1 MINTFGV
8 IGGDERMKYLAQSI
22 AADGYP
28 VCVCG
33 LEKLGTCRGAAE
45 CDLPQLAAKSS
56 VILLPLPATKDG
68 LFLNAPYAENEI
80 RLDDDFARLFM
91 HKTVCGGMLQ
101 RLTASSSLWREI
113 EPEDYYRREEL
124 AVGNA
129 IPTAE
134 GAVGIAIRE
143 YPGTING
150 AKCLITGFGRIGKNL
165 AIILRGMGAEVFC
178 AARKKAD
185 LMQMRAFG
193 VQPLTYRE
201 ISRRFDLIFN
211 TVPAKVL
218 TSPVLMQQTRETL
231 IIELASAPGG
241 IDAAAAH
248 ERGLRYIRAP
258 GLPAKYAPERAA
270 VILRDAVYA
279 AAAEPLPRLGLA
291 VTGSHCTFSR
301 ALEAFRPLKRDYTLV
316 PILSGA
322 AAGTDTR
329 FFAASAF
336 RAELEAFC
344 GREAV
349 DTFVKAEPLG
359 TAQRLDALLVAPCT
373 GNTLAKLARGV
384 TDTAVT
390 MACKAH
396 LRNGAPLILAISTND
411 GLSGSAESIA
421 ALLQR
426 KNVYFVPF
434 RQDAPHQKPFSLQS
448 DFDLLGETIKAA
460 MEGRQLQPVLL

>member
-1 MINTFGV
+1 MRFAVTGTDARFLPL
-8 IGGDERMKYLAQSI
+8 RKLLL
-22 AADGYP
+22 ADGHEITDP
-28 VCVCG
+28 
-33 LEKLGTCRGAAE
+33 ASA
-45 CDLPQLAAKSS
+45 DM
-56 VILLPLPATKDG
+56 VISPPWDPSAR
-68 LFLNAPYAENEI
+68 YA
-80 RLDDDFARLFM
+80 
-91 HKTVCGGMLQ
+91 
-101 RLTASSSLWREI
+101 
-113 EPEDYYRREEL
+113 RREEYQI
-124 AVGNA
+124 A
-129 IPTAE
+129 IARLTAE
-134 GAVGIAIRE
+134 GAVALLRPETGLSGAHILLLGYGRIARLLARE
-143 YPGTING
+143 LQKAGALVTAAARSGEQRAWAEAESIEALPLDALSGALDRFDVIIGTI
-150 AKCLITGFGRIGKNL
+150 
-165 AIILRGMGAEVFC
+165 
-178 AARKKAD
+178 
-185 LMQMRAFG
+185 
-193 VQPLTYRE
+193 
-201 ISRRFDLIFN
+201 
-211 TVPAKVL
+211 PAPVL
-218 TSPVLMQQTRETL
+218 TEPLLALVRKDALL
-231 IIELASAPGG
+231 LELASAPGG

-322 AAGTDTR
+322 AAGADTR

-349 DTFVKAEPLG
+349 DTIVKAEPLG

-373 GNTLAKLARGV
+373 GSTLAKLARGV

>member
-1 MINTFGV
+1 MRFAITGTDARFLPL
-8 IGGDERMKYLAQSI
+8 RKLLL
-22 AADGYP
+22 ADGHEITDP
-28 VCVCG
+28 
-33 LEKLGTCRGAAE
+33 ASA
-45 CDLPQLAAKSS
+45 DM
-56 VILLPLPATKDG
+56 VISPPWDPSAR
-68 LFLNAPYAENEI
+68 YA
-80 RLDDDFARLFM
+80 
-91 HKTVCGGMLQ
+91 
-101 RLTASSSLWREI
+101 
-113 EPEDYYRREEL
+113 RREEYQI
-124 AVGNA
+124 A
-129 IPTAE
+129 IAQLTAE
-134 GAVGIAIRE
+134 GAIALLRPETGLSGAHVLLLGYGRIARLLARELQKAGALVTAAARSGEQRAWAEAEGIEALPLDALSGALDRFDVII
-143 YPGTING
+143 GTI
-150 AKCLITGFGRIGKNL
+150 
-165 AIILRGMGAEVFC
+165 
-178 AARKKAD
+178 
-185 LMQMRAFG
+185 
-193 VQPLTYRE
+193 
-201 ISRRFDLIFN
+201 
-211 TVPAKVL
+211 PAPVL
-218 TSPVLMQQTRETL
+218 TEPLLALVRKDALL
-231 IIELASAPGG
+231 LELASAPGG

-349 DTFVKAEPLG
+349 DTIVKAEPLG

-434 RQDAPHQKPFSLQS
+434 RQDAPHQKSFSLQS

>member
-1 MINTFGV
+1 MRFAITGTDARFLPL
-8 IGGDERMKYLAQSI
+8 RKLLL
-22 AADGYP
+22 ADGH
-28 VCVCG
+28 
-33 LEKLGTCRGAAE
+33 EIT
-45 CDLPQLAAKSS
+45 D
-56 VILLPLPATKDG
+56 PASADMIISPPWDPS
-68 LFLNAPYAENEI
+68 ARYA
-80 RLDDDFARLFM
+80 
-91 HKTVCGGMLQ
+91 
-101 RLTASSSLWREI
+101 
-113 EPEDYYRREEL
+113 RREEYQI
-124 AVGNA
+124 A
-129 IPTAE
+129 IARLTAE
-134 GAVGIAIRE
+134 GAIALLRPETGLSGAHILLLGYGRIARLLARELQKAGALVTAAARSGEQRAWAEAEGIEALPLDALSGALDRFDVII
-143 YPGTING
+143 GTI
-150 AKCLITGFGRIGKNL
+150 
-165 AIILRGMGAEVFC
+165 
-178 AARKKAD
+178 
-185 LMQMRAFG
+185 
-193 VQPLTYRE
+193 
-201 ISRRFDLIFN
+201 
-211 TVPAKVL
+211 PAPVL
-218 TSPVLMQQTRETL
+218 TEPLLALVRKDALL
-231 IIELASAPGG
+231 LELASAPGG

-349 DTFVKAEPLG
+349 DTIVKAEPLG

-373 GNTLAKLARGV
+373 GSTLAKLARGV

-434 RQDAPHQKPFSLQS
+434 RQDAPHQKSFSLQS

>member
-1 MINTFGV
+1 MRFAITGTDARFLPL
-8 IGGDERMKYLAQSI
+8 RKLLL
-22 AADGYP
+22 ADGHEITDP
-28 VCVCG
+28 
-33 LEKLGTCRGAAE
+33 ASA
-45 CDLPQLAAKSS
+45 DM
-56 VILLPLPATKDG
+56 VISPPWDPSAR
-68 LFLNAPYAENEI
+68 YA
-80 RLDDDFARLFM
+80 
-91 HKTVCGGMLQ
+91 
-101 RLTASSSLWREI
+101 
-113 EPEDYYRREEL
+113 RREEYQI
-124 AVGNA
+124 A
-129 IPTAE
+129 IARLTAE
-134 GAVGIAIRE
+134 GAIALLRPETGLSGAHILLLGYGRIARLLARELQKAGALVTAAARSGEQRAWAEAEGIEALPLDALSGALDRFDVII
-143 YPGTING
+143 GTI
-150 AKCLITGFGRIGKNL
+150 
-165 AIILRGMGAEVFC
+165 
-178 AARKKAD
+178 
-185 LMQMRAFG
+185 
-193 VQPLTYRE
+193 
-201 ISRRFDLIFN
+201 
-211 TVPAKVL
+211 PAPVL
-218 TSPVLMQQTRETL
+218 TEPLLALVRKDALL
-231 IIELASAPGG
+231 LELASAPGG

-301 ALEAFRPLKRDYTLV
+301 ALEAFRPLKWDYTLV

-349 DTFVKAEPLG
+349 DTIVKAEPLG

-373 GNTLAKLARGV
+373 GSTLAKLARGV

>member
-1 MINTFGV
+1 MRFAITGTDARFLPL
-8 IGGDERMKYLAQSI
+8 RKLLL
-22 AADGYP
+22 ADGHEITDP
-28 VCVCG
+28 
-33 LEKLGTCRGAAE
+33 ASA
-45 CDLPQLAAKSS
+45 DM
-56 VILLPLPATKDG
+56 VISPPWDPSAR
-68 LFLNAPYAENEI
+68 YA
-80 RLDDDFARLFM
+80 
-91 HKTVCGGMLQ
+91 
-101 RLTASSSLWREI
+101 
-113 EPEDYYRREEL
+113 RREEYQI
-124 AVGNA
+124 A
-129 IPTAE
+129 IARLTAE
-134 GAVGIAIRE
+134 GAIALLRPETGLSGAHILLLGYGRIARLLARE
-143 YPGTING
+143 LQKAGALVAAAARSGEQRAWAEAESIEALPLDALSGALDRFDVIIGTI
-150 AKCLITGFGRIGKNL
+150 
-165 AIILRGMGAEVFC
+165 
-178 AARKKAD
+178 
-185 LMQMRAFG
+185 
-193 VQPLTYRE
+193 
-201 ISRRFDLIFN
+201 
-211 TVPAKVL
+211 PAPVL
-218 TSPVLMQQTRETL
+218 TEPLLALVRKDALL
-231 IIELASAPGG
+231 LELASAPGG

-349 DTFVKAEPLG
+349 DTIVKAEPLG

-396 LRNGAPLILAISTND
+396 LRNGASLILAISTND

>member
-1 MINTFGV
+1 MRFAITGTDARFLPL
-8 IGGDERMKYLAQSI
+8 RKLLL
-22 AADGYP
+22 ADGHEITDP
-28 VCVCG
+28 
-33 LEKLGTCRGAAE
+33 ASA
-45 CDLPQLAAKSS
+45 DM
-56 VILLPLPATKDG
+56 VISPPWDPSAR
-68 LFLNAPYAENEI
+68 YA
-80 RLDDDFARLFM
+80 
-91 HKTVCGGMLQ
+91 
-101 RLTASSSLWREI
+101 
-113 EPEDYYRREEL
+113 RREEYQI
-124 AVGNA
+124 A
-129 IPTAE
+129 IARLTAE
-134 GAVGIAIRE
+134 GAIALLRPETGLSGAHILLLGYGRIARLLARE
-143 YPGTING
+143 LQKAGALVTAAARSGEQRAWAEAESIEALPLDALSGALDRFDVIIGTI
-150 AKCLITGFGRIGKNL
+150 
-165 AIILRGMGAEVFC
+165 
-178 AARKKAD
+178 
-185 LMQMRAFG
+185 
-193 VQPLTYRE
+193 
-201 ISRRFDLIFN
+201 
-211 TVPAKVL
+211 PAPVL
-218 TSPVLMQQTRETL
+218 TEPLLALVRKDALL
-231 IIELASAPGG
+231 LELASAPGG

-322 AAGTDTR
+322 AAGTDSR

-349 DTFVKAEPLG
+349 DTIVKAEPLG

-373 GNTLAKLARGV
+373 GSTLAKLARGV

>member
-1 MINTFGV
+1 MRFAITGTDARFLPL
-8 IGGDERMKYLAQSI
+8 RKLLL
-22 AADGYP
+22 ADGHEITDP
-28 VCVCG
+28 
-33 LEKLGTCRGAAE
+33 ASA
-45 CDLPQLAAKSS
+45 DM
-56 VILLPLPATKDG
+56 VISPPWDPSAR
-68 LFLNAPYAENEI
+68 YA
-80 RLDDDFARLFM
+80 
-91 HKTVCGGMLQ
+91 
-101 RLTASSSLWREI
+101 
-113 EPEDYYRREEL
+113 RREEYQI
-124 AVGNA
+124 A
-129 IPTAE
+129 IARLTAE
-134 GAVGIAIRE
+134 GAIALLRPETGLSGAHILLLGYGRIARLLARELQKAGALVTAAARSGEQRAWAEAEGIEALPLDALSGALDRFDVII
-143 YPGTING
+143 GTI
-150 AKCLITGFGRIGKNL
+150 
-165 AIILRGMGAEVFC
+165 
-178 AARKKAD
+178 
-185 LMQMRAFG
+185 
-193 VQPLTYRE
+193 
-201 ISRRFDLIFN
+201 
-211 TVPAKVL
+211 PAPVL
-218 TSPVLMQQTRETL
+218 TEPLLALVRKDALL
-231 IIELASAPGG
+231 LELASAPGG

-349 DTFVKAEPLG
+349 DTIVKAEPLG

-373 GNTLAKLARGV
+373 GSTLAKLARGV

-396 LRNGAPLILAISTND
+396 LRNGASLILAISTND

>member
-1 MINTFGV
+1 MRFAITGTDARFLPL
-8 IGGDERMKYLAQSI
+8 RKLLL
-22 AADGYP
+22 ADGHEITDP
-28 VCVCG
+28 
-33 LEKLGTCRGAAE
+33 ASA
-45 CDLPQLAAKSS
+45 DM
-56 VILLPLPATKDG
+56 VISPPWDPSAR
-68 LFLNAPYAENEI
+68 YA
-80 RLDDDFARLFM
+80 
-91 HKTVCGGMLQ
+91 
-101 RLTASSSLWREI
+101 
-113 EPEDYYRREEL
+113 RREEYQI
-124 AVGNA
+124 A
-129 IPTAE
+129 IARLTAE
-134 GAVGIAIRE
+134 GAIALLRPETGLSGAHILLLGYGRIARLLARELQKAGALVAAAARSGEQRAWAEAEGIEALPLDALSGALDRFDVII
-143 YPGTING
+143 GTI
-150 AKCLITGFGRIGKNL
+150 
-165 AIILRGMGAEVFC
+165 
-178 AARKKAD
+178 
-185 LMQMRAFG
+185 
-193 VQPLTYRE
+193 
-201 ISRRFDLIFN
+201 
-211 TVPAKVL
+211 PAPVL
-218 TSPVLMQQTRETL
+218 TEPLLALVRKDALL
-231 IIELASAPGG
+231 LELASAPGG

-336 RAELEAFC
+336 RTELEAFC

-349 DTFVKAEPLG
+349 DTVVKAEPLG

-373 GNTLAKLARGV
+373 GSTLAKLARGV

>member
-1 MINTFGV
+1 MRFAITGTDARFLPL
-8 IGGDERMKYLAQSI
+8 RKLLL
-22 AADGYP
+22 ADGHEITDP
-28 VCVCG
+28 
-33 LEKLGTCRGAAE
+33 ASA
-45 CDLPQLAAKSS
+45 DM
-56 VILLPLPATKDG
+56 VISPPWDPSAR
-68 LFLNAPYAENEI
+68 YA
-80 RLDDDFARLFM
+80 
-91 HKTVCGGMLQ
+91 
-101 RLTASSSLWREI
+101 
-113 EPEDYYRREEL
+113 RREEYQI
-124 AVGNA
+124 A
-129 IPTAE
+129 IARLTAE
-134 GAVGIAIRE
+134 GAIALLRPETGLSGAHILLLGYGRIARLLARE
-143 YPGTING
+143 LQKAGALVTAAARSGEQRAGAEAESIEALPLDALSGALDRFDVIIGTI
-150 AKCLITGFGRIGKNL
+150 
-165 AIILRGMGAEVFC
+165 
-178 AARKKAD
+178 
-185 LMQMRAFG
+185 
-193 VQPLTYRE
+193 
-201 ISRRFDLIFN
+201 
-211 TVPAKVL
+211 PAPVL
-218 TSPVLMQQTRETL
+218 TEPLLALVRKDALL
-231 IIELASAPGG
+231 LELASAPGG

-322 AAGTDTR
+322 AARTDTR

-349 DTFVKAEPLG
+349 DTIVKAEPLG

>member
-1 MINTFGV
+1 MRFAITGTDARFLPL
-8 IGGDERMKYLAQSI
+8 RKLLL
-22 AADGYP
+22 ADGH
-28 VCVCG
+28 
-33 LEKLGTCRGAAE
+33 EIT
-45 CDLPQLAAKSS
+45 D
-56 VILLPLPATKDG
+56 PASADMIISPPWDPS
-68 LFLNAPYAENEI
+68 ARYA
-80 RLDDDFARLFM
+80 
-91 HKTVCGGMLQ
+91 
-101 RLTASSSLWREI
+101 
-113 EPEDYYRREEL
+113 RREEYQI
-124 AVGNA
+124 A
-129 IPTAE
+129 IARLTAE
-134 GAVGIAIRE
+134 GAIALLRPETGLSGAHILLLGYGRIARLLARELQKAGALVTAAARSGEQRAWAEAEGIEALPLDALSGALDRFDVII
-143 YPGTING
+143 GTI
-150 AKCLITGFGRIGKNL
+150 
-165 AIILRGMGAEVFC
+165 
-178 AARKKAD
+178 
-185 LMQMRAFG
+185 
-193 VQPLTYRE
+193 
-201 ISRRFDLIFN
+201 
-211 TVPAKVL
+211 PAPVL
-218 TSPVLMQQTRETL
+218 TEPLLALVRKDALL
-231 IIELASAPGG
+231 LELASAPGG

-344 GREAV
+344 CREAV
-349 DTFVKAEPLG
+349 DTIVKAEPLG

>member
-1 MINTFGV
+1 MRFAITGTDARFPPL
-8 IGGDERMKYLAQSI
+8 RKLLF
-22 AADGYP
+22 ADGHEITDP
-28 VCVCG
+28 
-33 LEKLGTCRGAAE
+33 ASA
-45 CDLPQLAAKSS
+45 DM
-56 VILLPLPATKDG
+56 VISPPWDPSAR
-68 LFLNAPYAENEI
+68 YA
-80 RLDDDFARLFM
+80 
-91 HKTVCGGMLQ
+91 
-101 RLTASSSLWREI
+101 
-113 EPEDYYRREEL
+113 RREEYQI
-124 AVGNA
+124 A
-129 IPTAE
+129 IARLTAE
-134 GAVGIAIRE
+134 GAIALLRPETGLSGAHILLLGYGRIARLLARELQKAGALVTAAARSGEQRAWAEAEGIEALPLDALSGALDRFDVII
-143 YPGTING
+143 GTI
-150 AKCLITGFGRIGKNL
+150 
-165 AIILRGMGAEVFC
+165 
-178 AARKKAD
+178 
-185 LMQMRAFG
+185 
-193 VQPLTYRE
+193 
-201 ISRRFDLIFN
+201 
-211 TVPAKVL
+211 PAPVL
-218 TSPVLMQQTRETL
+218 TEPLLALVRKDALL
-231 IIELASAPGG
+231 LELASAPGG

-322 AAGTDTR
+322 AARTDTR
-329 FFAASAF
+329 FFAASGF

-349 DTFVKAEPLG
+349 DTIVKAEPLG

-373 GNTLAKLARGV
+373 GSTLAKLARGV

>member
-1 MINTFGV
+1 MRFAITGTDARFLPL
-8 IGGDERMKYLAQSI
+8 RKLLL
-22 AADGYP
+22 ADGH
-28 VCVCG
+28 
-33 LEKLGTCRGAAE
+33 EIT
-45 CDLPQLAAKSS
+45 D
-56 VILLPLPATKDG
+56 PASADMIISPPWDPS
-68 LFLNAPYAENEI
+68 ARYA
-80 RLDDDFARLFM
+80 
-91 HKTVCGGMLQ
+91 
-101 RLTASSSLWREI
+101 
-113 EPEDYYRREEL
+113 RREEYQI
-124 AVGNA
+124 A
-129 IPTAE
+129 IARLTAE
-134 GAVGIAIRE
+134 GAIALLRPETGLSGAHILLLGYGRIACLLARELQKAGALVTAAARSGEQRAWAEAEGIEALPLDALSGALDRFDVII
-143 YPGTING
+143 GTI
-150 AKCLITGFGRIGKNL
+150 
-165 AIILRGMGAEVFC
+165 
-178 AARKKAD
+178 
-185 LMQMRAFG
+185 
-193 VQPLTYRE
+193 
-201 ISRRFDLIFN
+201 
-211 TVPAKVL
+211 PAPVL
-218 TSPVLMQQTRETL
+218 TEPLLALVRKDVLL
-231 IIELASAPGG
+231 LELASAPGG

-349 DTFVKAEPLG
+349 DTIVKAEPLG

>member
-1 MINTFGV
+1 MRFAITGTDARFLPL
-8 IGGDERMKYLAQSI
+8 RKLLL
-22 AADGYP
+22 ADGH
-28 VCVCG
+28 
-33 LEKLGTCRGAAE
+33 EIT
-45 CDLPQLAAKSS
+45 D
-56 VILLPLPATKDG
+56 PASADMIISPPWDPS
-68 LFLNAPYAENEI
+68 ARYA
-80 RLDDDFARLFM
+80 
-91 HKTVCGGMLQ
+91 
-101 RLTASSSLWREI
+101 
-113 EPEDYYRREEL
+113 RREEYQI
-124 AVGNA
+124 A
-129 IPTAE
+129 IARLTAE
-134 GAVGIAIRE
+134 GAIALLRPETGLSGAHILLLGYGRIARLLARELQKAGALVTAAARSGEQRAWAEAEGIEALPLDALSGALDRFDVII
-143 YPGTING
+143 GTI
-150 AKCLITGFGRIGKNL
+150 
-165 AIILRGMGAEVFC
+165 
-178 AARKKAD
+178 
-185 LMQMRAFG
+185 
-193 VQPLTYRE
+193 
-201 ISRRFDLIFN
+201 
-211 TVPAKVL
+211 PAPVL
-218 TSPVLMQQTRETL
+218 TEPLLALVRKDALL
-231 IIELASAPGG
+231 LELASAPGG

-322 AAGTDTR
+322 AAGTGTR

-349 DTFVKAEPLG
+349 DTIVKAEPLG

-373 GNTLAKLARGV
+373 GSTLAKLARGV

>member
-1 MINTFGV
+1 MRFAITGTDARFLPL
-8 IGGDERMKYLAQSI
+8 RKLLL
-22 AADGYP
+22 ADGH
-28 VCVCG
+28 
-33 LEKLGTCRGAAE
+33 EIT
-45 CDLPQLAAKSS
+45 D
-56 VILLPLPATKDG
+56 PASADMIISPPWDPS
-68 LFLNAPYAENEI
+68 ARYA
-80 RLDDDFARLFM
+80 
-91 HKTVCGGMLQ
+91 
-101 RLTASSSLWREI
+101 
-113 EPEDYYRREEL
+113 RREEYQI
-124 AVGNA
+124 A
-129 IPTAE
+129 IARLTAE
-134 GAVGIAIRE
+134 GAIALLRPETGLSGAHILLLGYGRIARLLARELQKAGALVTAAARSGEQRAWAEAEGIEALPLDALSGALDRFDVII
-143 YPGTING
+143 GTI
-150 AKCLITGFGRIGKNL
+150 
-165 AIILRGMGAEVFC
+165 
-178 AARKKAD
+178 
-185 LMQMRAFG
+185 
-193 VQPLTYRE
+193 
-201 ISRRFDLIFN
+201 
-211 TVPAKVL
+211 PAPVL
-218 TSPVLMQQTRETL
+218 TEPLLALVRKDALL
-231 IIELASAPGG
+231 LELASAPGG

-349 DTFVKAEPLG
+349 DTIVKAEPLG

-448 DFDLLGETIKAA
+448 DFDLLGETIEAA

>member
-1 MINTFGV
+1 MRFAITGTDARFLPL
-8 IGGDERMKYLAQSI
+8 RKLLL
-22 AADGYP
+22 ADGHEITDP
-28 VCVCG
+28 
-33 LEKLGTCRGAAE
+33 ASA
-45 CDLPQLAAKSS
+45 DM
-56 VILLPLPATKDG
+56 VISPPWDPSAR
-68 LFLNAPYAENEI
+68 YA
-80 RLDDDFARLFM
+80 
-91 HKTVCGGMLQ
+91 
-101 RLTASSSLWREI
+101 
-113 EPEDYYRREEL
+113 RREEYQI
-124 AVGNA
+124 A
-129 IPTAE
+129 IARLTAE
-134 GAVGIAIRE
+134 GAIALLRPETGLSGAHILLLGYGRIARLLARELQKAGALVTAAARSGAQRAWAEAEGIEALPLDALSGALDRFDVII
-143 YPGTING
+143 GTI
-150 AKCLITGFGRIGKNL
+150 
-165 AIILRGMGAEVFC
+165 
-178 AARKKAD
+178 
-185 LMQMRAFG
+185 
-193 VQPLTYRE
+193 
-201 ISRRFDLIFN
+201 
-211 TVPAKVL
+211 PAPVL
-218 TSPVLMQQTRETL
+218 TEPLLALVRKDALL
-231 IIELASAPGG
+231 LELASAPGG

-349 DTFVKAEPLG
+349 DTIVKAEPLG

-373 GNTLAKLARGV
+373 GSTLAKLARGV

>member
-1 MINTFGV
+1 MRFAITGTDARFLPL
-8 IGGDERMKYLAQSI
+8 RKLLL
-22 AADGYP
+22 ADGHEITDP
-28 VCVCG
+28 
-33 LEKLGTCRGAAE
+33 ASA
-45 CDLPQLAAKSS
+45 DM
-56 VILLPLPATKDG
+56 VISPPWDPSAR
-68 LFLNAPYAENEI
+68 YA
-80 RLDDDFARLFM
+80 
-91 HKTVCGGMLQ
+91 
-101 RLTASSSLWREI
+101 
-113 EPEDYYRREEL
+113 RREEYQI
-124 AVGNA
+124 A
-129 IPTAE
+129 IARLTAE
-134 GAVGIAIRE
+134 GAIALLRPETGLSGAHILLLGYGRIARLLARELQKAGALVTAAARSGEQRAWAEAEGIEALPLDALSGALDRFDVII
-143 YPGTING
+143 GTI
-150 AKCLITGFGRIGKNL
+150 
-165 AIILRGMGAEVFC
+165 
-178 AARKKAD
+178 
-185 LMQMRAFG
+185 
-193 VQPLTYRE
+193 
-201 ISRRFDLIFN
+201 
-211 TVPAKVL
+211 PAPVL
-218 TSPVLMQQTRETL
+218 TEPLLALVRKDALL
-231 IIELASAPGG
+231 LELASAPGG

-322 AAGTDTR
+322 AARTDTR

-349 DTFVKAEPLG
+349 DTIVKAEPLG

-373 GNTLAKLARGV
+373 GSTLAKLARGV

-448 DFDLLGETIKAA
+448 DFDLLGETIEAA

>member
-1 MINTFGV
+1 MRFAITGTDARFLPL
-8 IGGDERMKYLAQSI
+8 RKLLL
-22 AADGYP
+22 ADGHEITDP
-28 VCVCG
+28 
-33 LEKLGTCRGAAE
+33 ASA
-45 CDLPQLAAKSS
+45 DM
-56 VILLPLPATKDG
+56 VISPPWDPSAR
-68 LFLNAPYAENEI
+68 YA
-80 RLDDDFARLFM
+80 
-91 HKTVCGGMLQ
+91 
-101 RLTASSSLWREI
+101 
-113 EPEDYYRREEL
+113 RREEYQI
-124 AVGNA
+124 A
-129 IPTAE
+129 IARLTAE
-134 GAVGIAIRE
+134 GAIALLRPETGLSGAHILLLGYGRIARLLARELQKAGALVTAAARSGEQRAWAEAEGIEALPLDALSGALDRFDVII
-143 YPGTING
+143 GTI
-150 AKCLITGFGRIGKNL
+150 
-165 AIILRGMGAEVFC
+165 
-178 AARKKAD
+178 
-185 LMQMRAFG
+185 
-193 VQPLTYRE
+193 
-201 ISRRFDLIFN
+201 
-211 TVPAKVL
+211 PAPVL
-218 TSPVLMQQTRETL
+218 TEPLLALVRKDALL
-231 IIELASAPGG
+231 LELASAPGG

-349 DTFVKAEPLG
+349 DTIVKAEPLG

-373 GNTLAKLARGV
+373 GSTLAKLARGV

-448 DFDLLGETIKAA
+448 DFDLLDETIKAA

>member
-1 MINTFGV
+1 MRFAITGTDARFLPL
-8 IGGDERMKYLAQSI
+8 RKLLL
-22 AADGYP
+22 ADGHEITDP
-28 VCVCG
+28 
-33 LEKLGTCRGAAE
+33 ASA
-45 CDLPQLAAKSS
+45 DM
-56 VILLPLPATKDG
+56 VISPPWDPSAR
-68 LFLNAPYAENEI
+68 YA
-80 RLDDDFARLFM
+80 
-91 HKTVCGGMLQ
+91 
-101 RLTASSSLWREI
+101 
-113 EPEDYYRREEL
+113 RREEYQI
-124 AVGNA
+124 A
-129 IPTAE
+129 IARLTAE
-134 GAVGIAIRE
+134 GAIALLRPETGLSGAHILLLGYGRIARLLARELQKAGALVTAAARSGEQRAWAEAEGIEALPLDALSGALDRFDVII
-143 YPGTING
+143 GTI
-150 AKCLITGFGRIGKNL
+150 
-165 AIILRGMGAEVFC
+165 
-178 AARKKAD
+178 
-185 LMQMRAFG
+185 
-193 VQPLTYRE
+193 
-201 ISRRFDLIFN
+201 
-211 TVPAKVL
+211 PAPVL
-218 TSPVLMQQTRETL
+218 TEPLLALVRKDALL
-231 IIELASAPGG
+231 LELASAPGG

-349 DTFVKAEPLG
+349 DTIVKAEPFG

>member
-1 MINTFGV
+1 MRFAITGTDARFLPL
-8 IGGDERMKYLAQSI
+8 RKLLL
-22 AADGYP
+22 ADGHEITDP
-28 VCVCG
+28 
-33 LEKLGTCRGAAE
+33 ASA
-45 CDLPQLAAKSS
+45 DM
-56 VILLPLPATKDG
+56 VISPPWDPSAR
-68 LFLNAPYAENEI
+68 YA
-80 RLDDDFARLFM
+80 
-91 HKTVCGGMLQ
+91 
-101 RLTASSSLWREI
+101 
-113 EPEDYYRREEL
+113 RREEYQI
-124 AVGNA
+124 ANA
-129 IPTAE
+129 QLTAE
-134 GAVGIAIRE
+134 GAVALLRPETGLSGAHILLLGYGRIARLLARELQKAGALVSAAARSGEQRAWAEAEGIEALPLDALSGALDRFDVII
-143 YPGTING
+143 GTI
-150 AKCLITGFGRIGKNL
+150 
-165 AIILRGMGAEVFC
+165 
-178 AARKKAD
+178 
-185 LMQMRAFG
+185 
-193 VQPLTYRE
+193 
-201 ISRRFDLIFN
+201 
-211 TVPAKVL
+211 PAPVL
-218 TSPVLMQQTRETL
+218 TEPLLALVRKDALL
-231 IIELASAPGG
+231 LELASAPGG

-349 DTFVKAEPLG
+349 DTIVKAEPLG

>member
-1 MINTFGV
+1 MRFAITGTDARFLPL
-8 IGGDERMKYLAQSI
+8 RKLLL
-22 AADGYP
+22 ADGHEITDP
-28 VCVCG
+28 
-33 LEKLGTCRGAAE
+33 ASA
-45 CDLPQLAAKSS
+45 DM
-56 VILLPLPATKDG
+56 VISPPWDPSAR
-68 LFLNAPYAENEI
+68 YA
-80 RLDDDFARLFM
+80 
-91 HKTVCGGMLQ
+91 
-101 RLTASSSLWREI
+101 
-113 EPEDYYRREEL
+113 RREEYQI
-124 AVGNA
+124 A
-129 IPTAE
+129 IARLTAE
-134 GAVGIAIRE
+134 GAIALLRPETGLSGAHILLLGYGRIARLLARELQKAGALVTAAARSGEQRAWAEAEGIEALPLDALSGVLDRFDVII
-143 YPGTING
+143 GTI
-150 AKCLITGFGRIGKNL
+150 
-165 AIILRGMGAEVFC
+165 
-178 AARKKAD
+178 
-185 LMQMRAFG
+185 
-193 VQPLTYRE
+193 
-201 ISRRFDLIFN
+201 
-211 TVPAKVL
+211 PAPVL
-218 TSPVLMQQTRETL
+218 TEPLLALVRKDALL
-231 IIELASAPGG
+231 LELASAPGG

-301 ALEAFRPLKRDYTLV
+301 ALDAFRPLKRYYTLV

-349 DTFVKAEPLG
+349 DTIVKAEPLG

-373 GNTLAKLARGV
+373 GSTLAKLARGV

>member
-1 MINTFGV
+1 MRFAITGTDARFLPL
-8 IGGDERMKYLAQSI
+8 RKLLL
-22 AADGYP
+22 ADGHEITDP
-28 VCVCG
+28 
-33 LEKLGTCRGAAE
+33 ASA
-45 CDLPQLAAKSS
+45 DM
-56 VILLPLPATKDG
+56 VISPPWDPSAR
-68 LFLNAPYAENEI
+68 YA
-80 RLDDDFARLFM
+80 
-91 HKTVCGGMLQ
+91 
-101 RLTASSSLWREI
+101 
-113 EPEDYYRREEL
+113 RREEYQI
-124 AVGNA
+124 A
-129 IPTAE
+129 IARLTAE
-134 GAVGIAIRE
+134 GAIALLRPETGLSGAHILLLGYGRIARLLARELQKAGALVTAAARSGEQRAWAEAEGIEALPLDALSGALDRFDVII
-143 YPGTING
+143 GTI
-150 AKCLITGFGRIGKNL
+150 
-165 AIILRGMGAEVFC
+165 
-178 AARKKAD
+178 
-185 LMQMRAFG
+185 
-193 VQPLTYRE
+193 
-201 ISRRFDLIFN
+201 
-211 TVPAKVL
+211 PAPVL
-218 TSPVLMQQTRETL
+218 TEPLLALVRKDALL
-231 IIELASAPGG
+231 LELASAPGG

-316 PILSGA
+316 PLVSGA

-349 DTFVKAEPLG
+349 DTIVKAEPLG

-373 GNTLAKLARGV
+373 GSTLAKLARGV

>member
-1 MINTFGV
+1 MRFAITGTDARFLPL
-8 IGGDERMKYLAQSI
+8 RKLLL
-22 AADGYP
+22 ADGHEITDP
-28 VCVCG
+28 
-33 LEKLGTCRGAAE
+33 ASA
-45 CDLPQLAAKSS
+45 DM
-56 VILLPLPATKDG
+56 VISPPWDPSAR
-68 LFLNAPYAENEI
+68 YA
-80 RLDDDFARLFM
+80 
-91 HKTVCGGMLQ
+91 
-101 RLTASSSLWREI
+101 
-113 EPEDYYRREEL
+113 RREEYQI
-124 AVGNA
+124 A
-129 IPTAE
+129 IARLTAE
-134 GAVGIAIRE
+134 GAIALLRPETGLSGAHILLLGYGRIARLLARELQKAGALVTAAARSGEQRAWAEAEGIEALPLDALSGALDRFDVII
-143 YPGTING
+143 GTI
-150 AKCLITGFGRIGKNL
+150 
-165 AIILRGMGAEVFC
+165 
-178 AARKKAD
+178 
-185 LMQMRAFG
+185 
-193 VQPLTYRE
+193 
-201 ISRRFDLIFN
+201 
-211 TVPAKVL
+211 PAPVL
-218 TSPVLMQQTRETL
+218 TEPLLALVRKDALL
-231 IIELASAPGG
+231 LELASAPGG

-336 RAELEAFC
+336 RTELEAFC

-349 DTFVKAEPLG
+349 DTIVKAEPLG

>member
-1 MINTFGV
+1 MRFAITGTDARFLPL
-8 IGGDERMKYLAQSI
+8 RKLLL
-22 AADGYP
+22 ADGHEITDP
-28 VCVCG
+28 
-33 LEKLGTCRGAAE
+33 ASA
-45 CDLPQLAAKSS
+45 DM
-56 VILLPLPATKDG
+56 VISPPWDPSAR
-68 LFLNAPYAENEI
+68 YA
-80 RLDDDFARLFM
+80 
-91 HKTVCGGMLQ
+91 
-101 RLTASSSLWREI
+101 
-113 EPEDYYRREEL
+113 RREEYQI
-124 AVGNA
+124 A
-129 IPTAE
+129 IARLTAE
-134 GAVGIAIRE
+134 GAIALLRPETGLSGAHILLLGYGRIARLLARELQKAGALVTAAARSGEQRAWAEAEGIEALPLDALSGALDRFDVII
-143 YPGTING
+143 GTI
-150 AKCLITGFGRIGKNL
+150 
-165 AIILRGMGAEVFC
+165 
-178 AARKKAD
+178 
-185 LMQMRAFG
+185 
-193 VQPLTYRE
+193 
-201 ISRRFDLIFN
+201 
-211 TVPAKVL
+211 PAPVL
-218 TSPVLMQQTRETL
+218 TEPLLALVRKDALL
-231 IIELASAPGG
+231 LELASAPGG

-316 PILSGA
+316 PILSGV

-349 DTFVKAEPLG
+349 DTIVKAEPLG

>member
-1 MINTFGV
+1 MRFAITGTDARFLPL
-8 IGGDERMKYLAQSI
+8 RKLLL
-22 AADGYP
+22 ADGHEIADP
-28 VCVCG
+28 
-33 LEKLGTCRGAAE
+33 ASA
-45 CDLPQLAAKSS
+45 DM
-56 VILLPLPATKDG
+56 VISPPWDPSAR
-68 LFLNAPYAENEI
+68 YA
-80 RLDDDFARLFM
+80 
-91 HKTVCGGMLQ
+91 
-101 RLTASSSLWREI
+101 
-113 EPEDYYRREEL
+113 RREEYQI
-124 AVGNA
+124 A
-129 IPTAE
+129 IARLTAE
-134 GAVGIAIRE
+134 GAIALLRPETGLSGAHILLLGYGRIARLLARELQKAGALVAAAARSGEQRAWAEAEGIEALPLDALSGALDRFDVII
-143 YPGTING
+143 GTI
-150 AKCLITGFGRIGKNL
+150 
-165 AIILRGMGAEVFC
+165 
-178 AARKKAD
+178 
-185 LMQMRAFG
+185 
-193 VQPLTYRE
+193 
-201 ISRRFDLIFN
+201 
-211 TVPAKVL
+211 PAPVL
-218 TSPVLMQQTRETL
+218 TEPLLALVRKDALL
-231 IIELASAPGG
+231 LELASAPGG

-349 DTFVKAEPLG
+349 DTIVKAEPLG

-373 GNTLAKLARGV
+373 GSTLAKLARGV

-396 LRNGAPLILAISTND
+396 LRNDAPLILAISTND

-448 DFDLLGETIKAA
+448 DFDLLGEAIKAA
-460 MEGRQLQPVLL
+460 IEGRQLQPVLL

>member
-1 MINTFGV
+1 MRFAITGTDARFPLL
-8 IGGDERMKYLAQSI
+8 RKLLL
-22 AADGYP
+22 ADGH
-28 VCVCG
+28 
-33 LEKLGTCRGAAE
+33 EIT
-45 CDLPQLAAKSS
+45 D
-56 VILLPLPATKDG
+56 PAFADMVVPPPWDPS
-68 LFLNAPYAENEI
+68 ARYA
-80 RLDDDFARLFM
+80 
-91 HKTVCGGMLQ
+91 
-101 RLTASSSLWREI
+101 
-113 EPEDYYRREEL
+113 RREEYQI
-124 AVGNA
+124 ANA
-129 IPTAE
+129 QLTAE
-134 GAVGIAIRE
+134 GAVALLRPETGLSGAHILLLGYGRIARLLARELQKAGALVTAAARSGEQRAWAEAEGIEALPLDALSGALDRFDVII
-143 YPGTING
+143 GTI
-150 AKCLITGFGRIGKNL
+150 
-165 AIILRGMGAEVFC
+165 
-178 AARKKAD
+178 
-185 LMQMRAFG
+185 
-193 VQPLTYRE
+193 
-201 ISRRFDLIFN
+201 
-211 TVPAKVL
+211 PAPVL
-218 TSPVLMQQTRETL
+218 TEPLLALVRKDALL
-231 IIELASAPGG
+231 LELASAPGG

-349 DTFVKAEPLG
+349 DTIVKAEPLG

-373 GNTLAKLARGV
+373 GSTLAKLARGV

-448 DFDLLGETIKAA
+448 DFNLLGETIKAA

>member
-1 MINTFGV
+1 MRFAITGTDARFPLL
-8 IGGDERMKYLAQSI
+8 RKLLL
-22 AADGYP
+22 ADGHEITDPAFADMVVPPPWDPSARYAH
-28 VCVCG
+28 
-33 LEKLGTCRGAAE
+33 LEEYQIANA
-45 CDLPQLAAKSS
+45 QL
-56 VILLPLPATKDG
+56 
-68 LFLNAPYAENEI
+68 
-80 RLDDDFARLFM
+80 
-91 HKTVCGGMLQ
+91 
-101 RLTASSSLWREI
+101 
-113 EPEDYYRREEL
+113 
-124 AVGNA
+124 
-129 IPTAE
+129 TAE
-134 GAVGIAIRE
+134 GAVALLRPETGLSGAHILLLGYGRIARLLARE
-143 YPGTING
+143 LQKAGALVTAAARSGEQRAWAEAENIEALPLDALSGALDRFDVIIGTI
-150 AKCLITGFGRIGKNL
+150 
-165 AIILRGMGAEVFC
+165 
-178 AARKKAD
+178 
-185 LMQMRAFG
+185 
-193 VQPLTYRE
+193 
-201 ISRRFDLIFN
+201 
-211 TVPAKVL
+211 PAPVL
-218 TSPVLMQQTRETL
+218 TEPLLALVRKDALL
-231 IIELASAPGG
+231 LELASAPGG

-349 DTFVKAEPLG
+349 DTIVKAEPLG

-434 RQDAPHQKPFSLQS
+434 RQDAPHQKSFSLQS

>member
-1 MINTFGV
+1 MRFAITGTDARFLPL
-8 IGGDERMKYLAQSI
+8 RKLLL
-22 AADGYP
+22 ADGHEITDPASADMVISPPWDPSARYA
-28 VCVCG
+28 
-33 LEKLGTCRGAAE
+33 CREEYQIA
-45 CDLPQLAAKSS
+45 
-56 VILLPLPATKDG
+56 I
-68 LFLNAPYAENEI
+68 
-80 RLDDDFARLFM
+80 ARL
-91 HKTVCGGMLQ
+91 
-101 RLTASSSLWREI
+101 
-113 EPEDYYRREEL
+113 
-124 AVGNA
+124 
-129 IPTAE
+129 TAE
-134 GAVGIAIRE
+134 GAIALLRPETGLSGAHILLLGYGRIARLLARELQKAGALVAAAARSGEQRAWAEAEGIEALPLDALSGALDRFDVII
-143 YPGTING
+143 GTI
-150 AKCLITGFGRIGKNL
+150 
-165 AIILRGMGAEVFC
+165 
-178 AARKKAD
+178 
-185 LMQMRAFG
+185 
-193 VQPLTYRE
+193 
-201 ISRRFDLIFN
+201 
-211 TVPAKVL
+211 PAPVL
-218 TSPVLMQQTRETL
+218 TEPLLALVRKDALL
-231 IIELASAPGG
+231 LELASAPGG

-258 GLPAKYAPERAA
+258 GLPAKYAPDRAA

-349 DTFVKAEPLG
+349 DTIVKAEPLG

-373 GNTLAKLARGV
+373 GSTLAKLARGV

>member
-1 MINTFGV
+1 MRFAITGTDARFLPL
-8 IGGDERMKYLAQSI
+8 RKLLL
-22 AADGYP
+22 ADGHEITDP
-28 VCVCG
+28 
-33 LEKLGTCRGAAE
+33 ASA
-45 CDLPQLAAKSS
+45 DM
-56 VILLPLPATKDG
+56 VISPPWDPSAR
-68 LFLNAPYAENEI
+68 YA
-80 RLDDDFARLFM
+80 
-91 HKTVCGGMLQ
+91 
-101 RLTASSSLWREI
+101 
-113 EPEDYYRREEL
+113 RREEYQI
-124 AVGNA
+124 A
-129 IPTAE
+129 IARLTAE
-134 GAVGIAIRE
+134 GAIALLRPETGLSGAHILLLGYGRIARLLARELQKAGALVTAAARSGEQRAWAEAEGIKALPLDALSGALDRFDVII
-143 YPGTING
+143 GTI
-150 AKCLITGFGRIGKNL
+150 
-165 AIILRGMGAEVFC
+165 
-178 AARKKAD
+178 
-185 LMQMRAFG
+185 
-193 VQPLTYRE
+193 
-201 ISRRFDLIFN
+201 
-211 TVPAKVL
+211 PAPVL
-218 TSPVLMQQTRETL
+218 TEPLLALVRKDALL
-231 IIELASAPGG
+231 LELASAPGG

-349 DTFVKAEPLG
+349 DTIVKAEPLG

>member
-1 MINTFGV
+1 MRFAITGTDTRFLPL
-8 IGGDERMKYLAQSI
+8 RKLLL
-22 AADGYP
+22 ADGHEITDP
-28 VCVCG
+28 
-33 LEKLGTCRGAAE
+33 ASA
-45 CDLPQLAAKSS
+45 DM
-56 VILLPLPATKDG
+56 VISPPWDPSAR
-68 LFLNAPYAENEI
+68 YA
-80 RLDDDFARLFM
+80 
-91 HKTVCGGMLQ
+91 
-101 RLTASSSLWREI
+101 
-113 EPEDYYRREEL
+113 RREEYQI
-124 AVGNA
+124 A
-129 IPTAE
+129 IARLTAE
-134 GAVGIAIRE
+134 GAIALLRPETGLSGAHILLLGYGRIARLLARELQKAGALVTAAARSGEQRAWAEAEGIEALPLDALSGALDRFDVII
-143 YPGTING
+143 GTI
-150 AKCLITGFGRIGKNL
+150 
-165 AIILRGMGAEVFC
+165 
-178 AARKKAD
+178 
-185 LMQMRAFG
+185 
-193 VQPLTYRE
+193 
-201 ISRRFDLIFN
+201 
-211 TVPAKVL
+211 PAPVL
-218 TSPVLMQQTRETL
+218 TEPLLALVRKDALL
-231 IIELASAPGG
+231 LELASAPGG

-316 PILSGA
+316 PILSGV

-349 DTFVKAEPLG
+349 DTIVKAEPLG

-373 GNTLAKLARGV
+373 GSTLAKLARGV

>member
-1 MINTFGV
+1 MRFAITGTDARFPLLRKLLLVDGHE
-8 IGGDERMKYLAQSI
+8 IIDPAF
-22 AADGYP
+22 ADMVVP
-28 VCVCG
+28 PPWDPSA
-33 LEKLGTCRGAAE
+33 R
-45 CDLPQLAAKSS
+45 
-56 VILLPLPATKDG
+56 
-68 LFLNAPYAENEI
+68 YA
-80 RLDDDFARLFM
+80 
-91 HKTVCGGMLQ
+91 
-101 RLTASSSLWREI
+101 
-113 EPEDYYRREEL
+113 RREEYQI
-124 AVGNA
+124 A
-129 IPTAE
+129 IARLTAE
-134 GAVGIAIRE
+134 GAIALLRPETGLSGAHILLLGYGRIARLLARELQKAGALVTAAARSGEQRAWAEAEGIEALPLDALSGALDRFDVII
-143 YPGTING
+143 GTI
-150 AKCLITGFGRIGKNL
+150 
-165 AIILRGMGAEVFC
+165 
-178 AARKKAD
+178 
-185 LMQMRAFG
+185 
-193 VQPLTYRE
+193 
-201 ISRRFDLIFN
+201 
-211 TVPAKVL
+211 PAPVL
-218 TSPVLMQQTRETL
+218 TEPLLALVRKDALL
-231 IIELASAPGG
+231 LELASAPGG

-349 DTFVKAEPLG
+349 DTIVKAEPLG

-373 GNTLAKLARGV
+373 GSTLAKLARGV

>member
-1 MINTFGV
+1 MRFAITGTDARFLPL
-8 IGGDERMKYLAQSI
+8 RKLLL
-22 AADGYP
+22 ADGHEITDP
-28 VCVCG
+28 
-33 LEKLGTCRGAAE
+33 ASA
-45 CDLPQLAAKSS
+45 DM
-56 VILLPLPATKDG
+56 VISPPWDPSAR
-68 LFLNAPYAENEI
+68 YA
-80 RLDDDFARLFM
+80 
-91 HKTVCGGMLQ
+91 
-101 RLTASSSLWREI
+101 
-113 EPEDYYRREEL
+113 RREEYQI
-124 AVGNA
+124 A
-129 IPTAE
+129 IARLTAE
-134 GAVGIAIRE
+134 GAIALLRPETGLSGAHILLLGYGRIARLLARELQKAGALVTAAARSGEQRAWAEAEGIEALPLDALSGALDRFDVII
-143 YPGTING
+143 GTI
-150 AKCLITGFGRIGKNL
+150 
-165 AIILRGMGAEVFC
+165 
-178 AARKKAD
+178 
-185 LMQMRAFG
+185 
-193 VQPLTYRE
+193 
-201 ISRRFDLIFN
+201 
-211 TVPAKVL
+211 PAPVL
-218 TSPVLMQQTRETL
+218 TEPLLALVRKDALL
-231 IIELASAPGG
+231 LELASAPGG

-322 AAGTDTR
+322 VAGTDTR

-336 RAELEAFC
+336 RAEIEAFC

-349 DTFVKAEPLG
+349 DTIVKAEPLG

>member
-1 MINTFGV
+1 MRFAITGTDARFLPL
-8 IGGDERMKYLAQSI
+8 RKLLL
-22 AADGYP
+22 ADGHEITDP
-28 VCVCG
+28 
-33 LEKLGTCRGAAE
+33 ASA
-45 CDLPQLAAKSS
+45 DM
-56 VILLPLPATKDG
+56 VISPPWDPSAR
-68 LFLNAPYAENEI
+68 YA
-80 RLDDDFARLFM
+80 
-91 HKTVCGGMLQ
+91 
-101 RLTASSSLWREI
+101 
-113 EPEDYYRREEL
+113 RREEYQI
-124 AVGNA
+124 A
-129 IPTAE
+129 IARLTAE
-134 GAVGIAIRE
+134 GAIALLRPETGLSGAHILLLGYGRIARLLARELQKAGALVTAAARSGEQRAWAEAEGIEALPLDALSGALDRFDVII
-143 YPGTING
+143 GTI
-150 AKCLITGFGRIGKNL
+150 
-165 AIILRGMGAEVFC
+165 
-178 AARKKAD
+178 
-185 LMQMRAFG
+185 
-193 VQPLTYRE
+193 
-201 ISRRFDLIFN
+201 
-211 TVPAKVL
+211 PAPVL
-218 TSPVLMQQTRETL
+218 TEPLLALVRKDALL
-231 IIELASAPGG
+231 LELASAPGG

-349 DTFVKAEPLG
+349 DTIVKAEPLG

-373 GNTLAKLARGV
+373 GSTLAKLARGV

-460 MEGRQLQPVLL
+460 MEGRQLQPVLR

>member
-1 MINTFGV
+1 MRFAITGTDARFLPL
-8 IGGDERMKYLAQSI
+8 RKLLL
-22 AADGYP
+22 ADGHEITDP
-28 VCVCG
+28 
-33 LEKLGTCRGAAE
+33 ASA
-45 CDLPQLAAKSS
+45 DM
-56 VILLPLPATKDG
+56 VISPPLDPSAR
-68 LFLNAPYAENEI
+68 YA
-80 RLDDDFARLFM
+80 
-91 HKTVCGGMLQ
+91 
-101 RLTASSSLWREI
+101 
-113 EPEDYYRREEL
+113 RREEYQI
-124 AVGNA
+124 A
-129 IPTAE
+129 IARLTAE
-134 GAVGIAIRE
+134 GAIALLRPETGLSGAHILLLGYGRIARLLARELQKAGALVTAAARSGEQRAWAEAEGIEALPLDALSGALDRFDVII
-143 YPGTING
+143 GTI
-150 AKCLITGFGRIGKNL
+150 
-165 AIILRGMGAEVFC
+165 
-178 AARKKAD
+178 
-185 LMQMRAFG
+185 
-193 VQPLTYRE
+193 
-201 ISRRFDLIFN
+201 
-211 TVPAKVL
+211 PAPVL
-218 TSPVLMQQTRETL
+218 TEPLLALVRKDALL
-231 IIELASAPGG
+231 LELASAPGG

-349 DTFVKAEPLG
+349 DTIVKAEPLG

-373 GNTLAKLARGV
+373 GSTLAKLARGV

>member
-1 MINTFGV
+1 MRFAITGTDARFLPL
-8 IGGDERMKYLAQSI
+8 RKLLL
-22 AADGYP
+22 ADGHEITDP
-28 VCVCG
+28 
-33 LEKLGTCRGAAE
+33 ASA
-45 CDLPQLAAKSS
+45 DM
-56 VILLPLPATKDG
+56 VISPPWDPSAR
-68 LFLNAPYAENEI
+68 YA
-80 RLDDDFARLFM
+80 
-91 HKTVCGGMLQ
+91 
-101 RLTASSSLWREI
+101 
-113 EPEDYYRREEL
+113 RREEYQI
-124 AVGNA
+124 A
-129 IPTAE
+129 IARLTAE
-134 GAVGIAIRE
+134 GAIALLRPETGLSGAHILLLGYGRIARLLARELQKAGALVTAAARSGEQRAWAEAEGIEALPLDALSGALDRFDVII
-143 YPGTING
+143 GTI
-150 AKCLITGFGRIGKNL
+150 
-165 AIILRGMGAEVFC
+165 
-178 AARKKAD
+178 
-185 LMQMRAFG
+185 
-193 VQPLTYRE
+193 
-201 ISRRFDLIFN
+201 
-211 TVPAKVL
+211 PAPVL
-218 TSPVLMQQTRETL
+218 TEPLLALVRKDALL
-231 IIELASAPGG
+231 LELASAPGG

-258 GLPAKYAPERAA
+258 GLPAKYAPDRAA

-349 DTFVKAEPLG
+349 DTIVKAEPLG

-373 GNTLAKLARGV
+373 GSTLAKLARGV

>member
-1 MINTFGV
+1 MRFAITGTDARFLPL
-8 IGGDERMKYLAQSI
+8 RKLLL
-22 AADGYP
+22 ADGHEITDP
-28 VCVCG
+28 
-33 LEKLGTCRGAAE
+33 ASA
-45 CDLPQLAAKSS
+45 DM
-56 VILLPLPATKDG
+56 VISPPWDPSAR
-68 LFLNAPYAENEI
+68 YA
-80 RLDDDFARLFM
+80 
-91 HKTVCGGMLQ
+91 
-101 RLTASSSLWREI
+101 
-113 EPEDYYRREEL
+113 RREEYQI
-124 AVGNA
+124 ANA
-129 IPTAE
+129 RLTAE
-134 GAVGIAIRE
+134 GAIALLRPETGLSGAHVLLLGYGRIARLLARELQKAGALVTAAARSGEQRAWAEAEGIEALPLDALSGALDRFDVII
-143 YPGTING
+143 GTI
-150 AKCLITGFGRIGKNL
+150 
-165 AIILRGMGAEVFC
+165 
-178 AARKKAD
+178 
-185 LMQMRAFG
+185 
-193 VQPLTYRE
+193 
-201 ISRRFDLIFN
+201 
-211 TVPAKVL
+211 PAPVL
-218 TSPVLMQQTRETL
+218 TEPLLALVRKDALL
-231 IIELASAPGG
+231 LELASAPGG

-349 DTFVKAEPLG
+349 DTIVKAEPLG